1 MGETLTPRPIP
12 TLIQGATVL
21 LPSTVGAGLRRVQT
35 DVYLDA
41 GVIAGIGAEP
51 PGFARSTAQHIDARG
66 LMLMPS
72 MVDLCARYG
81 SAAAAW
87 PEAAA
92 CGIAA
97 FVSPGIARV
106 DCRATMHRRAEADG
120 RDRDLDE
127 GVRADAGFPNVDAD
141 TAPLAWGSPTFDAG
155 FDGIADRTGLQA
167 AMSRAKAAGVPLW
180 VRPRDRALV
189 AGGVMASGPFAV
201 RLGLPGVPVAAET
214 QAIDAVVASM
224 RETQAAVH
232 LSRLSSAEGVMRV
245 RDAKAEGLA
254 LTCDVAAHQLHLID
268 VDIGWF
274 DSRFR
279 FDPPLRAAG
288 DREALRH
295 GLADGTIDAICSD
308 HTPHRARNKQ
318 VPFAQAPAGAP
329 GFARLLALTVK
340 WAEEDRVP
348 LVEALLKLTTV
359 PASIAG
365 IRAGRIAVG
374 ASADLVLFDPDDYW
388 QVAAI
393 DGDVSGA
400 SESRAASP
408 FAGFELPAPIRRTW
422 LAGQE
427 TSECWDASGYADTLR
442 DR

>member
-1 MGETLTPRPIP
+1 MGETLPPRPIP
-12 TLIQGATVL
+12 TLIQGAMVL
-21 LPSTVGAGLRRVQT
+21 LPTTVGAGLRRVET

-41 GVIAGIGAEP
+41 GVIASIGTEP
-51 PGFARSTAQHIDARG
+51 SGFVRSTAQHIDARG
-66 LMLMPS
+66 LLLMPA

-81 SAAAAW
+81 TEAAAW

-97 FVSPGIARV
+97 FVSPGVAHV
-106 DCRATMHRRAEADG
+106 DCRAAMHRRAEADG
-120 RDRDLDE
+120 TDRDIDDDVL
-127 GVRADAGFPNVDAD
+127 GNVVCPGVDAD
-141 TAPLAWGSPTFDAG
+141 TAPLAWGSTFDAS
-155 FDGIADRTGLQA
+155 FDGIADYAGLQE
-167 AMSRAKAAGVPLW
+167 AMLRAKAAGVPLW
-180 VRPRDRALV
+180 VRPQDRTLV

-214 QAIDAVVASM
+214 QAIDALVASM
-224 RETQAAVH
+224 RETRAAVH

-288 DREALRH
+288 DREALRQ

-308 HTPHRARNKQ
+308 HTPHRARDKQ
-318 VPFAQAPAGAP
+318 VPFAEAPAGAP

-340 WAEEDRVP
+340 WAEEDRIP
-348 LVEALLKLTTV
+348 LVEALSKLTSV
-359 PASIAG
+359 PAGIAG
-365 IRAGRIAVG
+365 VPAGRIAVG
-374 ASADLVLFDPDDYW
+374 ASADLVLLDPDDYW
-388 QVAAI
+388 QAVAINGA
-393 DGDVSGA
+393 VSGA

-408 FAGFELPAPIRRTW
+408 FADFELPAPIRRTW
-422 LAGQE
+422 LAGRE
-427 TSECWDASGYADTLR
+427 MSEFWDGSRYADTLQ